1 MATQTLAADR
11 LATAKGSLV
20 ASSSNLVLYDGVC
33 GLCNR
38 MVRFLLR
45 IDRRK
50 VLSFAPLQGPTA
62 ARLAERHGF
71 PLAGVG
77 AGEAGASALRS
88 MVYVRNFGLKR
99 ERAYLR
105 SDAVLRSLGDVG
117 GLWWLVSLLRVVPRF
132 LRDPVYDWVAR
143 NRYRWFG
150 KHESCPLPPPE
161 QRARF
166 LP

>member
-1 MATQTLAADR
+1 MATQTLAADP
-11 LATAKGSLV
+11 LTASGSL
-20 ASSSNLVLYDGVC
+20 AAPRAHLVLYDGVC

-38 MVRFLLR
+38 MVRLLLR
-45 IDRRK
+45 ADRRH
-50 VLSFAPLQGPTA
+50 VLAFAPLQGPTA

-71 PLAGVG
+71 PTAAAGDDP
-77 AGEAGASALRS
+77 AGLRTI
-88 MVYVRNFGLKR
+88 VYVRSFGLQR

-105 SDAVLRSLGDVG
+105 SEAVLRILWDVG
-117 GLWWLVSLLRVVPRF
+117 GPWSLLAVLRLVPRF

-143 NRYRWFG
+143 HRYGWFG
-150 KHESCPLPPPE
+150 KLDQCPLPPPD

>member
-45 IDRRK
+45 IDRRN
-50 VLSFAPLQGPTA
+50 VLSFAPLQGQTA
-62 ARLAERHGF
+62 ARLCERHGI
-71 PLAGVG
+71 PLAT
-77 AGEAGASALRS
+77 AGDGASTGLETI
-88 MVYVRNFGLKR
+88 VYVRNFGLKR

-105 SDAVLRSLGDVG
+105 SDAVLRALGDVG
-117 GLWWLVSLLRVVPRF
+117 SLWWLLSLLRVVPRF

-150 KHESCPLPPPE
+150 KHDTCPLPPPQ

>member
-1 MATQTLAADR
+1 MPTQTLAADR

-20 ASSSNLVLYDGVC
+20 APSSNLVLYDGIC
-33 GLCNR
+33 GLCNH

-45 IDRRK
+45 IDRRN
-50 VLSFAPLQGPTA
+50 VLSFAPLQGQTA
-62 ARLAERHGF
+62 PRLAERHGI
-71 PLAGVG
+71 PLAT
-77 AGEAGASALRS
+77 AGEDEGSALETI
-88 MVYVRNFGLKR
+88 VYVRNFGLKR

-105 SDAVLRSLGDVG
+105 SDAVLRALGDVG
-117 GLWWLVSLLRVVPRF
+117 GLWWLLSLLRVVPRF

-150 KHESCPLPPPE
+150 KHDTCPLPPPD

>member
-11 LATAKGSLV
+11 SIAANGSM
-20 ASSSNLVLYDGVC
+20 AAPRANLVLYDGVC

-38 MVRFLLR
+38 TVRFLLR
-45 IDRRK
+45 IDRRN
-50 VLSFAPLQGPTA
+50 VLAFAPLQGQTA

-71 PLAGVG
+71 PLAGRG
-77 AGEAGASALRS
+77 DDPAGLRTI
-88 MVYVRNFGLKR
+88 VYVRKFGLKH
-99 ERAYLR
+99 ERAHLR
-105 SDAVLRSLGDVG
+105 SDAVLRILGDVG
-117 GLWWLVSLLRVVPRF
+117 GPWVLFGALRLVPRL

-150 KHESCPLPPPE
+150 KLDRCPLPPPD

>member
-1 MATQTLAADR
+1 MQTQTLAADR
-11 LATAKGSLV
+11 LTASKSLT
-20 ASSSNLVLYDGVC
+20 APSPNLVLYDGVC

-45 IDRRK
+45 IDRRQ
-50 VLSFAPLQGPTA
+50 VLAFAPLQGQTA

-71 PLAGVG
+71 PVTARDDDPAG
-77 AGEAGASALRS
+77 LRTV
-88 MVYVRNFGLKR
+88 VYVRSFGLKH

-105 SDAVLRSLGDVG
+105 SDAVLRVLGDVG
-117 GLWWLVSLLRVVPRF
+117 GGWWLLSLLRVVPRAV
-132 LRDPVYDWVAR
+132 RDLLYDWVAR
-143 NRYRWFG
+143 RRYRWFG
-150 KHESCPLPPPE
+150 RLDQCPLPPPG

>member
-1 MATQTLAADR
+1 MSTQTLAAER
-11 LATAKGSLV
+11 LATATGSLV
-20 ASSSNLVLYDGVC
+20 AQSSNLVLYDGVC

-45 IDRRK
+45 IDRRN
-50 VLSFAPLQGPTA
+50 VLSFAPLQGQTA

-71 PLAGVG
+71 PVA
-77 AGEAGASALRS
+77 AFGEGGASALRS
-88 MVYVRNFGLKR
+88 MVYVRSFGLKR

-105 SDAVLRSLGDVG
+105 SDAVLRALGDVG
-117 GLWWLVSLLRVVPRF
+117 GVWWLLSVLRIVPRF

-150 KHESCPLPPPE
+150 KYDSCPMPPPE
-161 QRARF
+161 ARAKF

>member
-1 MATQTLAADR
+1 MTTQTLAAKR
-11 LATAKGSLV
+11 MPAAGSLTS
-20 ASSSNLVLYDGVC
+20 ASANLVLYDGVC

-38 MVRFLLR
+38 LVRFLLR
-45 IDRRK
+45 VDRRA
-50 VLSFAPLQGPTA
+50 VLCFAPLQGPTA

-71 PLAGVG
+71 
-77 AGEAGASALRS
+77 ALDVKT
-88 MVYVRNFGLKR
+88 MVYVRQFGLKH
-99 ERAYLR
+99 ERAHLR
-105 SDAVLRSLGDVG
+105 SDGVLRVLGDLG

-132 LRDPVYDWVAR
+132 LRDPVYEWVAT

-150 KHESCPLPPPE
+150 KYDSCPLPSPD

>member
-1 MATQTLAADR
+1 MTTQTLAAKR
-11 LATAKGSLV
+11 MPAAGSLT
-20 ASSSNLVLYDGVC
+20 SPSPNLVLYDGVC

-38 MVRFLLR
+38 LVRFLLR
-45 IDRRK
+45 VDRRA
-50 VLSFAPLQGPTA
+50 VLCFAPLQGPTA

-71 PLAGVG
+71 GLDVKT
-77 AGEAGASALRS
+77 
-88 MVYVRNFGLKR
+88 MVYVRQFGLKH

-105 SDAVLRSLGDVG
+105 SDAVLRVLGDLG
-117 GLWWLVSLLRVVPRF
+117 GLWWLLSLLRVVPRF
-132 LRDPVYDWVAR
+132 LRDPVYDWVAT

-150 KHESCPLPPPE
+150 KYDSCPLPSPE

>member
-71 PLAGVG
+71 PLAGSG
-77 AGEAGASALRS
+77 DAGASALRS

-105 SDAVLRSLGDVG
+105 SDAVLRALGDVG

-132 LRDPVYDWVAR
+132 LRDAVYDWVAR

-150 KHESCPLPPPE
+150 KHDSCPLPPPE
-161 QRARF
+161 QRGRF

>member
-1 MATQTLAADR
+1 MPSQTLAADR
-11 LATAKGSLV
+11 LATAQGSL
-20 ASSSNLVLYDGVC
+20 AAHSSNLVLYDGVC

-45 IDRRK
+45 IDRRN

-62 ARLAERHGF
+62 TRLAERHGF
-71 PLAGVG
+71 P
-77 AGEAGASALRS
+77 ASNPGDTTGSTLRS
-88 MVYVRNFGLKR
+88 IVYVRDFGLKR
-99 ERAYLR
+99 ERAHLR
-105 SDAVLRSLGDVG
+105 SDAVLRVLGDVG
-117 GLWWLVSLLRVVPRF
+117 GVWWLLSLLRIVPRL
-132 LRDPVYDWVAR
+132 LRDPLYDWVAR

-150 KHESCPLPPPE
+150 KHDTCPLPPPE